1 MLHTEAA
8 YLEHVLHVVVDLSEG
23 GSPAVVPVPALP
35 HEAVHAGGA
44 AGGAFHAVSR
54 LQQLKQ
60 GCVGASSD
68 QIIRYNDERQKGV

>member
-1 MLHTEAA
+1 MKLREA
-8 YLEHVLHVVVDLSEG
+8 YLEHVLHVVVNLSEG
-23 GSPAVVPVPALP
+23 GSPAIFPVPALP

-44 AGGAFHAVSR
+44 PGGAFHAVSR

-60 GCVGASSD
+60 GCVRASSD